1 MSTKYETTNPLPA
14 ATRDKMVDL
23 LNGIMADIL
32 DNHYQSLLAHWN
44 TKGANFIALHELFG
58 KYSGCN
64 GAENWCDWV
73 AERISQLGG
82 TVVTTIRYIADTSS
96 LKEYPLTIT
105 QGHEHVQAL
114 ATSLVTIIERLRGGI
129 GLAMASGDNVTADI
143 LGQVQRSAEKFLWL
157 LEAHTQKPRQPS
169 QSHQ

>member
-1 MSTKYETTNPLPA
+1 MSTKYETINPLPA
-14 ATRDKMVDL
+14 ATRDQIIDL

-44 TKGANFIALHELFG
+44 TKGANFISLHELFG
-58 KYSGCN
+58 RYSICQ

-82 TVVTTIRYIADTSS
+82 TVVTTVRYIAETSS

-105 QGHEHVQAL
+105 EGHEHVQAL
-114 ATSLVTIIERLRGGI
+114 AASLVAIVERLRRAI
-129 GLAMASGDNVTADI
+129 GLARASDDHVTADI
-143 LGQVQRSAEKFLWL
+143 LGEVQRSSEKFLWL
-157 LEAHTQKPRQPS
+157 LEAHIAKPRQS
-169 QSHQ
+169 